1 MSTSNFYS
9 QKDFPLIAAIYEKP
23 DDIEAYEKETGDPY
37 DETNDSYWYYEDM
50 ANDMNEAADDINEEL
65 KFYKVETRSGYYNG
79 IQFYVNEDKVPDYEY
94 TRNHYGEKGAD
105 EEAKFDYGDDFE
117 NAKAV
122 EKAVEEEQEKVH
134 DWLIETCKRLGLMCL
149 GVSAHFS
156 NGETLYHEIK
166 LKDA

>member
-23 DDIEAYEKETGDPY
+23 DDIEEYEEETGDPY
-37 DETNDSYWYYEDM
+37 DEANASYWYYEDM
-50 ANDMNEAADDINEEL
+50 AIEMNEAADDINEEL
-65 KFYKVETRSGYYNG
+65 KFYKVETRGGYYDG
-79 IQFYVNEDKVPDYEY
+79 IQFYVNEDKVPDYNW
-94 TRNHYGEKGAD
+94 TRDHYGEEAAD
-105 EEAKFDYGDDFE
+105 EEARFDTDDAFE

-134 DWLIETCKRLGLMCL
+134 DWLIETAKDLGLICL

-156 NGETLYHEIK
+156 NGETWYHEVK